1 MRALAVLVRRPLADV
16 VRTLSYA
23 SLDEFLR
30 CNAARAVAE
39 QQEEAPTSE
48 DSRPS
53 EPHRA
58 QGHDV
63 AVHEGLT
70 RGSPQKRKRFWWWW
84 NGTLHI
90 CRENRNRQHDEFS
103 IAELER
109 ILEDLEGQ
117 FRSGWFPLANNVAKM
132 PNGTEKPGLG
142 MTIFRIRPEDT
153 MHAQA
158 SSYLGVVFEQIGLAT
173 WNRKSWGIEWRLN
186 GKVPTGDELAGL
198 LARGRV
204 S

>member
-39 QQEEAPTSE
+39 QQEEAPKSE
-48 DSRPS
+48 DSRLS

-58 QGHDV
+58 QGQDV
-63 AVHEGLT
+63 VVHEGLT
-70 RGSPQKRKRFWWWW
+70 RGSPLKSKRFQWWWD
-84 NGTLHI
+84 GALHI
-90 CRENRNRQHDEFS
+90 RRENRNRQHDEFS

-117 FRSGWFPLANNVAKM
+117 FRSGWFPLGNNVAKM

-142 MTIFRIRPEDT
+142 MTIFRIRPNT

-173 WNRKSWGIEWRLN
+173 WNRKSRGIEWRLN
-186 GKVPTGDELAGL
+186 GKVPTGDELAAL

>member
-1 MRALAVLVRRPLADV
+1 MRALAVQVRRPLADV

-23 SLDEFLR
+23 TLDELLR
-30 CNAARAVAE
+30 CNATRAVAE
-39 QQEEAPTSE
+39 QQEGAPTWAG
-48 DSRPS
+48 SRLL
-53 EPHRA
+53 EPCHA
-58 QGHDV
+58 QGQDV
-63 AVHEGLT
+63 VEYEGLT
-70 RGSPQKRKRFWWWW
+70 RGSHLKSKRFRWWWD
-84 NGTLHI
+84 GALHI
-90 CRENRNRQHDEFS
+90 RRENRNRQHDEFS

-109 ILEDLEGQ
+109 ILEDLERQ
-117 FRSGWFPLANNVAKM
+117 FRSGWFPLGNNVAKM

-142 MTIFRIRPEDT
+142 MTIFRIRPNT

-173 WNRKSWGIEWRLN
+173 WNGKSRGIEWRLN

-204 S
+204 A